1 MFWFPNADKRQG
13 GWQGQGSTVA
23 WLVHS
28 SPLHPTLRNST
39 DTVSGRAES
48 NNKISLLHSL
58 LALSLKGWFNAS
70 LHPHIYIQIRERM
83 WIVITALPPLHLLSC
98 LWLSASFL
106 LPLSLKNCGDV
117 RLEKPLGS
125 PWAVT
130 AMEPPLNWT
139 WMINQSATLPC
150 NIQVCGDS
158 SREII
163 LF

>member
-1 MFWFPNADKRQG
+1 MFWFSNADKRQG

-28 SPLHPTLRNST
+28 SPLHPTLCNST
-39 DTVSGRAES
+39 DTVSGR
-48 NNKISLLHSL
+48 ISLLHSL
-58 LALSLKGWFNAS
+58 LALPLKGWFNAS

-83 WIVITALPPLHLLSC
+83 WIVIAAACLRVFGSTICQFFAPLSC
-98 LWLSASFL
+98 I
-106 LPLSLKNCGDV
+106 NCGDV

-125 PWAVT
+125 PRAVT

-150 NIQVCGDS
+150 NIQVCGGS
-158 SREII
+158 SRGII